1 MTPSNAITYCVGDAT
16 VPIGGGPALIA
27 HVCNDVGA
35 WGAGFVCALSKRWK
49 QPESEYRR
57 WFCKAPADMP
67 KFALGEVQFVQV
79 TNEISVAN
87 MIGQHGIS
95 RGLKK
100 RGNPPVRYEA
110 IDRALAKVGDHALE
124 TKASVHMPRIGCGLA
139 GGRWEFVEPLLITH
153 LCQRGITVTVYDLK
167 ES

>member
-57 WFCKAPADMP
+57 WFNKAPADMP

-95 RGLKK
+95 R
-100 RGNPPVRYEA
+100 RSNMRSSPPVRYEA
-110 IDRALAKVGDHALE
+110 IDHALE
-124 TKASVHMPRIGCGLA
+124 KVGEIASRTKASVHMPRIGCGLA
-139 GGRWEFVEPLLITH
+139 GGSWELIEPLVIKR